1 MEKENHIDRAL
12 IFLDK
17 LEKLGAQLH
26 KAEQQQELMLQQ
38 MLKLSQNGETESSNY
53 KSLERNSK
61 DLQYMINKWKPIY
74 EQRLN
79 MVKEAKHSIEEH
91 QMQKG

>member
-38 MLKLSQNGETESSNY
+38 MLKLSQNGETDSSNY

-61 DLQYMINKWKPIY
+61 DLQYMINKWRPIY

-79 MVKEAKHSIEEH
+79 MVKEVKHSIEGH
-91 QMQKG
+91 QTKKG